1 MDSPRPPAL
10 AMLRVTT
17 AVLELGQL
25 AAAGDEDAAAA
36 AAALAE
42 LLEGYGPADAERGT
56 VPRRARSLAVLNFYH
71 SGSRP
76 VPLHEVLNSA
86 QSDQVPEDTR

>member
-36 AAALAE
+36 AAAALAE
-42 LLEGYGPADAERGT
+42 LLEGWGPADAKRGT
-56 VPRRARSLAVLNFYH
+56 APSRARSLAVLNLYH
-71 SGSRP
+71 SGSP
-76 VPLHEVLNSA
+76 ACP
-86 QSDQVPEDTR
+86 PFTGC